1 MRLEM
6 PSKEHDGESSE
17 MGLKMPFRLRDGESS
32 EMGLKMPSIVDVD
45 FIRGLFLGIPIP
57 VV

>member
-1 MRLEM
+1 MVLNT
-6 PSKEHDGESSE
+6 PSKEYDGDS
-17 MGLKMPFRLRDGESS
+17 L

-45 FIRGLFLGIPIP
+45 FIRDLFVGILVP